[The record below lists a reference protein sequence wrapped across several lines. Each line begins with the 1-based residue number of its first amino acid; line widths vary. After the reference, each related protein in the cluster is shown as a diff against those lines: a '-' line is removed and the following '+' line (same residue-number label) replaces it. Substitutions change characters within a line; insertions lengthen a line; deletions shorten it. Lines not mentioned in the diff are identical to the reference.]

1 MAGIGLCDG
10 EVVLSASG
18 LFHCSCFTWVLAM
31 ACVVVGVV
39 WVCVCFVFVCFCA
52 SPVHHLLLH
61 TQAMKTQVIVE
72 WALDSLLGLST
83 SGVACFTPS

>member
-1 MAGIGLCDG
+1 MFHLGAGDGLCG
-10 EVVLSASG
+10 CGCCLGVC
-18 LFHCSCFTWVLAM
+18 LF
-31 ACVVVGVV
+31 VVG
-39 WVCVCFVFVCFCA
+39 WGVCFVFVCFCA

-72 WALDSLLGLST
+72 RALDFLLGRST